1 MRFWKDH
8 PKEIQPDP
16 DFPPWKGKS
25 TAPPVTAASL
35 ALPSEIAAR
44 TPPASRDEHKPVST
58 VSLSPDWQAGC
69 LFLLV
74 WHCPSNGGPN
84 YCEIQT
90 IYSSTGI
97 QVHYL
102 TVVKKHRG
110 FWKKALGLG
119 STTPPPPD
127 SYLYD
132 PRAERFQKMRAEAK
146 KLRRPK
152 DTGRVFDCRGKEI
165 TGQIPSRPASF
176 VPKFNRSDFPPSR
189 PPRAEPTRQ
198 DFQVRAG
205 VGGSAGGSATPKRE
219 ELACLYEHRREVDSS
234 VVQKTPR

>member
-8 PKEIQPDP
+8 PKEIQPDS

-44 TPPASRDEHKPVST
+44 TPPASRDEHKP
-58 VSLSPDWQAGC
+58 
-69 LFLLV
+69 
-74 WHCPSNGGPN
+74 
-84 YCEIQT
+84 
-90 IYSSTGI
+90 
-97 QVHYL
+97 
-102 TVVKKHRG
+102 KHRG
-110 FWKKALGLG
+110 FWKKALGLR

-198 DFQVRAG
+198 DFRIGAG

-234 VVQKTPR
+234 AVQKTPR

>member
-1 MRFWKDH
+1 
-8 PKEIQPDP
+8 
-16 DFPPWKGKS
+16 
-25 TAPPVTAASL
+25 
-35 ALPSEIAAR
+35 
-44 TPPASRDEHKPVST
+44 
-58 VSLSPDWQAGC
+58 
-69 LFLLV
+69 
-74 WHCPSNGGPN
+74 
-84 YCEIQT
+84 
-90 IYSSTGI
+90 
-97 QVHYL
+97 
-102 TVVKKHRG
+102 
-110 FWKKALGLG
+110 
-119 STTPPPPD
+119 
-127 SYLYD
+127 
-132 PRAERFQKMRAEAK
+132 MRAEAK

-234 VVQKTPR
+234 VVQETPR